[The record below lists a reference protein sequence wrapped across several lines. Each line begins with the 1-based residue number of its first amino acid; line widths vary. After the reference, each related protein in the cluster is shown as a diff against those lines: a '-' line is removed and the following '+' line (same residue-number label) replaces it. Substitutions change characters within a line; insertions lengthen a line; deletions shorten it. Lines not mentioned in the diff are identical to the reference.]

1 MSKSILKY
9 DQAKIKF
16 LYISLYTKWYKLGRR
31 LVIPNYKRFKVADR
45 VAVC

>member
-16 LYISLYTKWYKLGRR
+16 LYISLYTRGYKLERR
-31 LVIPNYKRFKVADR
+31 LAIPDYKRFKVADR